1 MLFFGEQMFQVG
13 QLIKVKPDSPER
25 RQSGTFLDME
35 NHLPLA
41 HPDATFLILHI
52 NCEPSP
58 FGTGRS
64 MTTLKLLN
72 VSEKRVCRYF
82 TVHDSLQADFDII
95 DA

>member
-13 QLIKVKPDSPER
+13 QLIKVKPDSLNR
-25 RQSGTFLDME
+25 RQSGTFIDLD
-35 NHLPLA
+35 NQWRD
-41 HPDATFLILHI
+41 PDATFLILQVKH
-52 NCEPSP
+52 ETSP
-58 FGTGRS
+58 FGTGRA